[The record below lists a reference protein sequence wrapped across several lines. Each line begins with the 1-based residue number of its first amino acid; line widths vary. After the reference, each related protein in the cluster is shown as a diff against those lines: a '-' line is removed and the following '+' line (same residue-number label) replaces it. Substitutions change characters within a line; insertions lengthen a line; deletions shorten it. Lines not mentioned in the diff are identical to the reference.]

1 MAMESP
7 AVELIKI
14 LIKMEEAG
22 VPLDDFG
29 NALMELSMLD
39 RFSGIDILSISQSN
53 GRSAYGLHGIDHT
66 VRVVFWVLYLV
77 EISNRQGYGIREE
90 DALAAMYAAL
100 IHDLSRKDDYPGG
113 QHGKDAARDYRHLL
127 EARLSAEQL
136 ERCLT
141 AVAWHGF
148 SDEPGMREPVWMLLK
163 DADALDRARFAHP
176 GMSEDGCDPSRL
188 RLPVLNENTPIL
200 SGCLDVSVVLTS
212 LLIVLTSHTGV
223 FQHAVANFL
232 KMLSESMDGQPEQIR
247 QAAHLI
253 TDRFNSIESL
263 NQG

>member
-1 MAMESP
+1 MGMESP
-7 AVELIKI
+7 AVELIRI

-53 GRSAYGLHGIDHT
+53 GRSVYGLHGIEHT

-77 EISNRQGYGIREE
+77 EISTRQGYGIGEE

-100 IHDLSRKDDYPGG
+100 IHDLARKDDYPGG

-127 EARLSAEQL
+127 ETRLSPGQL

-148 SDEPGMREPVWMLLK
+148 SDEPGRRDPVWMLLK

-176 GMSEDGCDPSRL
+176 GMGEDGCDPARL
-188 RLPVLNENTPIL
+188 RLPILKENTPIL
-200 SGCLDVSVVLTS
+200 SGCLDLSIVLTS
-212 LLIVLTSHTGV
+212 LLIVLTSHSGV
-223 FQHAVANFL
+223 FHHAVENFVRVI
-232 KMLSESMDGQPEQIR
+232 KENVNDQPEQIR

-253 TDRFNSIESL
+253 TDRFTSFEP
-263 NQG
+263 